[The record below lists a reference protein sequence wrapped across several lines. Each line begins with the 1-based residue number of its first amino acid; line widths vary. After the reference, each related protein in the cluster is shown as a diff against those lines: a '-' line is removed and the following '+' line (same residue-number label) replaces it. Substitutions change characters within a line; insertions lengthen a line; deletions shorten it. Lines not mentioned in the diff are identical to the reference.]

1 MNESITIVIELPE
14 LRSRIKAE
22 DSEARNIAKKSLA
35 HVIECGRLLIELKS
49 RVNHGHWK
57 YEARQLNM
65 SARTISN
72 YMRIA
77 ANRQQ
82 VAVLGEG
89 VRDALEL
96 LSIAKSPPP
105 AQVEPPAPETQ
116 SPPPSRSALI
126 EVEAEIVAHAQK
138 VETPD
143 EMFQRGLDSLQETM
157 PREEFI
163 ELLET
168 ALAKSPEAER
178 VEEPPAPAVAPA
190 TAPLETEVEEP
201 PAAPVRLKTTSPAS
215 PSQSA
220 AILVFEIYKLLP
232 KMSEEDLKGASAS
245 LTELVGV
252 IESRWMKTT
261 STAPATLSEA
271 WSKTSPE
278 DRAAFLE
285 TAHLINRP

>member
-22 DSEARNIAKKSLA
+22 DSKARNIAKKSLA

-143 EMFQRGLDSLQETM
+143 EMFQRGLDSLQESM
-157 PREEFI
+157 PPVEFVD
-163 ELLET
+163 LLKT
-168 ALAKSPEAER
+168 ALAKNPEAER
-178 VEEPPAPAVAPA
+178 AEEPPAPAVAAP
-190 TAPLETEVEEP
+190 TAS
-201 PAAPVRLKTTSPAS
+201 AAPSVIETSETTLA
-215 PSQSA
+215 Q
-220 AILVFEIYKLLP
+220 ILGLLP
-232 KMSEEDLKGASAS
+232 RLRPVELK
-245 LTELVGV
+245 ELVTV
-252 IESRWMKTT
+252 INTRWLNHP
-261 STAPATLSEA
+261 APAPVDHLAACWKSAT
-271 WSKTSPE
+271 PE
-278 DRAAFLE
+278 QRAAFLE
-285 TAHLINRP
+285 TCHLIEKP